1 MAAMEEEELPPSL
14 ENVVL
19 QHTLR
24 WIFVGGKGGVGK
36 TTTSCCLGIELCK
49 VRRNVLLISTD
60 PAHNLSDAFNQKFSS
75 DPILVEGYGN
85 LYCMEVDSKVTPGD
99 VYSTMPEDENSEM
112 QSFLSKIM
120 KNVPGIDEL
129 MGFVTV
135 FKHVQQMEFDC
146 IVFDTAPTGHT
157 LKLLSF
163 PSTMNSVMESLSG
176 LRNRMGGLMDM
187 MTNMM
192 GQNSPSQ
199 ETIQSKL
206 DDIKVV
212 VDLVNKQFKDPDV
225 TTFVCVCIP
234 EFLSLF
240 ETERL
245 VQELTNYDI
254 DTHNIVVNQVLYPN
268 RDSPCSLCLA
278 REKMQQKYIDQI
290 DTLYEDFH
298 ITKMPLLQE
307 EVRGKESLERFS
319 GYLVE
324 PYRRP

>member
-1 MAAMEEEELPPSL
+1 MGP
-14 ENVVL
+14 
-19 QHTLR
+19 
-24 WIFVGGKGGVGK
+24 
-36 TTTSCCLGIELCK
+36 
-49 VRRNVLLISTD
+49 RRVIALIR
-60 PAHNLSDAFNQKFSS
+60 A
-75 DPILVEGYGN
+75 PIY
-85 LYCMEVDSKVTPGD
+85 YSMEVDSKVTPGD
-99 VYSTMPEDENSEM
+99 VYSTMPEDENSEI
-112 QSFLSKIM
+112 QSFFSKIM

-129 MGFVTV
+129 MGFVTI

-163 PSTMNSVMESLSG
+163 PSTMTTMMESLSS
-176 LRNRMGGLMDM
+176 LKNKMGGLMDM

-192 GQNSPSQ
+192 GQQGPSQ

-206 DDIKVV
+206 DDIKLV

-268 RDSPCSLCLA
+268 RENPCSLCLA
-278 REKMQQKYIDQI
+278 RERMQQKYIDQI
-290 DTLYEDFH
+290 DTLYE
-298 ITKMPLLQE
+298 
-307 EVRGKESLERFS
+307 VRLNQ
-319 GYLVE
+319 
-324 PYRRP
+324 